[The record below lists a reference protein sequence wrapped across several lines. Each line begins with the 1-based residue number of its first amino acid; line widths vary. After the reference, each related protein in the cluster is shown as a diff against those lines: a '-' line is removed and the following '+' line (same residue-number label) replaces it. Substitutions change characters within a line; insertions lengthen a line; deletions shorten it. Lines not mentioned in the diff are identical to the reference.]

1 MGTTLGAAAGEGM
14 HSGVGVVDKSVAIL
28 DAIGQ
33 QPRSLAELVAS
44 TGMPRA
50 TTHRLALALECHG
63 LVDRDS
69 AGRFVLGPRL
79 AALGREAGRGARSL
93 VEAAGPA
100 LAELRDRTGESTQLY
115 VAAGDRR
122 ICVLSLESP
131 HGLRTIVPVG
141 ASLPMERGSAG
152 KVLAAGAVLD
162 RRGWVS
168 SVEEREKGVASVS
181 APVVVDGAV
190 AAAVSVSGPLERTS
204 RQPGR
209 RYGAAVVAAARAVER
224 RLAETGPTSRRRPPE
239 PPAG

>member
-1 MGTTLGAAAGEGM
+1 MGDTLGASAREGM
-14 HSGVGVVDKSVAIL
+14 QSGVGVVDKAVSIL
-28 DAIGQ
+28 DAIEAE
-33 QPRSLAELVAS
+33 PRSLADLAAT

-50 TTHRLALALECHG
+50 TTHRLALALERHG
-63 LVDRDS
+63 LVDRDTG
-69 AGRFVLGPRL
+69 GRFVLGPRL
-79 AALGREAGRGARSL
+79 AVLGREAGRGARSL

-141 ASLPMERGSAG
+141 ASLPMNLGSAG
-152 KVLAAGAVLD
+152 KVLAAGAQID
-162 RRGWVS
+162 RRGWAS

-190 AAAVSVSGPLERTS
+190 VAAVSVSGPLDRTS

-209 RYGAAVVAAARAVER
+209 RYGAAVVSAARLVEL
-224 RLAETGPTSRRRPPE
+224 RLAEAASALRVER
-239 PPAG
+239 